1 MPLVKY
7 VAEILGYLM
16 NGIYLLLDK
25 AGIPNVAL
33 AIILFTIVMY
43 LLMTPLQISQQR
55 FSKLNAV
62 MSPEIQ
68 KVQAKY
74 KGKRDQVS
82 QQKMLDETNA
92 IYAKYGVNQAGSCI
106 QLLIQMPVLFAL
118 YQVIY
123 HIPGYIGLIGGKLRV
138 VAEDASFVSF
148 FTKFVEKLPN
158 NAQLTAT
165 LGTGSK
171 LTTESVMDTIYKL
184 NPVQW
189 SELLKEAADKDYS
202 SGLVSL
208 HDYIERATN
217 FVVMNISDTPMNLIT
232 TSFKA
237 GQWVVLIAAVLI
249 PLLAWGTQVLNMK
262 LMPTANVNKDSK
274 DSMSQ
279 TMNTMNTFM
288 PLMSAF
294 FCLTLPVGIGI
305 YWIAGA
311 VVRSIQ
317 QFIINKKLV
326 GIDAFEK
333 TIVQLL
339 SAGIVMVP
347 YLLLTNGFGG
357 GEWNTLTV
365 VLLLIVGLVHTGI
378 SYALYFGSTDGL
390 KAQTIAIFSYIDPVA
405 AMLFSA
411 VFLHEIPGIAGIIG
425 AIMIL
430 GSAIVSEL

>member
-1 MPLVKY
+1 MFIVKY

-16 NGIYLLLDK
+16 NGIYFLLDK

-317 QFIINKKLV
+317 QFIINKKLDRES
-326 GIDAFEK
+326 IDEIIAKNQKKMNDKRAKKGLPPQKITESAHVSTRTIESENRMKEEAQAQRSERAKARAKESSAYYNSNAKPGSLASKANMVKAFDEK
-333 TIVQLL
+333 
-339 SAGIVMVP
+339 
-347 YLLLTNGFGG
+347 N
-357 GEWNTLTV
+357 
-365 VLLLIVGLVHTGI
+365 
-378 SYALYFGSTDGL
+378 L
-390 KAQTIAIFSYIDPVA
+390 KK
-405 AMLFSA
+405 
-411 VFLHEIPGIAGIIG
+411 
-425 AIMIL
+425 
-430 GSAIVSEL
+430 

>member
-106 QLLIQMPVLFAL
+106 QLLIQMSVLFAL

-232 TSFKA
+232 TSFKT

-317 QFIINKKLV
+317 QFIINKKLDRES
-326 GIDAFEK
+326 IDEIIAKNQKKMNDKRAKKGLPPQKITESAHVSTRTIESENRMKEEAQAQRSERAKARAKESSAYYNSNAKPGSLASKANMVKAFDEK
-333 TIVQLL
+333 
-339 SAGIVMVP
+339 
-347 YLLLTNGFGG
+347 N
-357 GEWNTLTV
+357 
-365 VLLLIVGLVHTGI
+365 
-378 SYALYFGSTDGL
+378 L
-390 KAQTIAIFSYIDPVA
+390 KK
-405 AMLFSA
+405 
-411 VFLHEIPGIAGIIG
+411 
-425 AIMIL
+425 
-430 GSAIVSEL
+430 

>member
-62 MSPEIQ
+62 MNPEIQ
-68 KVQAKY
+68 RVQAKY
-74 KGKRDQVS
+74 KGKKDQIS

-123 HIPGYIGLIGGKLRV
+123 HIPGYIGLIGDKLRV
-138 VAEDASFVSF
+138 VAENESFKTF
-148 FTKFVEKLPN
+148 FTQFIEKLPN

-202 SGLVSL
+202 AGLVSL

-317 QFIINKKLV
+317 QFIINKKLDRES
-326 GIDAFEK
+326 IDEIIAKNQKKMNDKRAKKGLPPQKITESAHVSTRTIESENRMKEEAQAQRSERAKARAKESSAYYNSNAKPGSLASKANMVKAFDEK
-333 TIVQLL
+333 
-339 SAGIVMVP
+339 
-347 YLLLTNGFGG
+347 N
-357 GEWNTLTV
+357 
-365 VLLLIVGLVHTGI
+365 
-378 SYALYFGSTDGL
+378 L
-390 KAQTIAIFSYIDPVA
+390 KK
-405 AMLFSA
+405 
-411 VFLHEIPGIAGIIG
+411 
-425 AIMIL
+425 
-430 GSAIVSEL
+430 

>member
-62 MSPEIQ
+62 MNPEIQ
-68 KVQAKY
+68 RVQAKY

-148 FTKFVEKLPN
+148 FTKFIEKLPN

-202 SGLVSL
+202 AGLVSL

-237 GQWVVLIAAVLI
+237 GQWGVLIAAVLI

-262 LMPTANVNKDSK
+262 LMPTANANKDSK
-274 DSMSQ
+274 DTMSQ

-317 QFIINKKLV
+317 QFIINRKLDRESIDEIIAKNQKKMNDKRAKRGLPPQKITESAHV
-326 GIDAFEK
+326 STRTIEAENRMKEEAQAERSQRAKARAKESSAYYNANAKPGSLASKANMVRAFDEK
-333 TIVQLL
+333 
-339 SAGIVMVP
+339 
-347 YLLLTNGFGG
+347 N
-357 GEWNTLTV
+357 
-365 VLLLIVGLVHTGI
+365 
-378 SYALYFGSTDGL
+378 L
-390 KAQTIAIFSYIDPVA
+390 KK
-405 AMLFSA
+405 
-411 VFLHEIPGIAGIIG
+411 
-425 AIMIL
+425 
-430 GSAIVSEL
+430 

>member
-189 SELLKEAADKDYS
+189 SELLKQTADKDYS
-202 SGLVSL
+202 AGLGSL
-208 HDYIERATN
+208 HEYIERATN

-317 QFIINKKLV
+317 QFIINKKLDRES
-326 GIDAFEK
+326 IDEIIAKNQKKMNDKRAKKGLPPQKITESAHVSTRTIESENRMKEEAQAQRSERAKARAKESSAYYNSNAKPGSLASKANMVKAFDEK
-333 TIVQLL
+333 
-339 SAGIVMVP
+339 
-347 YLLLTNGFGG
+347 N
-357 GEWNTLTV
+357 
-365 VLLLIVGLVHTGI
+365 
-378 SYALYFGSTDGL
+378 L
-390 KAQTIAIFSYIDPVA
+390 KK
-405 AMLFSA
+405 
-411 VFLHEIPGIAGIIG
+411 
-425 AIMIL
+425 
-430 GSAIVSEL
+430 

>member
-1 MPLVKY
+1 MRIFVTKSGMPLVKY

-317 QFIINKKLV
+317 QFIINKKLDRES
-326 GIDAFEK
+326 IDEIIAKNQKKMNDKRAKKGLPPQKITESAHVSTRTIESENRMKEEAQAQRSERAKARAKESSAYYNSNAKPGSLASKANMVKAFDEK
-333 TIVQLL
+333 
-339 SAGIVMVP
+339 
-347 YLLLTNGFGG
+347 N
-357 GEWNTLTV
+357 
-365 VLLLIVGLVHTGI
+365 
-378 SYALYFGSTDGL
+378 L
-390 KAQTIAIFSYIDPVA
+390 KK
-405 AMLFSA
+405 
-411 VFLHEIPGIAGIIG
+411 
-425 AIMIL
+425 
-430 GSAIVSEL
+430 

>member
-237 GQWVVLIAAVLI
+237 GQWVVLIMAVLI

-262 LMPTANVNKDSK
+262 LMPTANANKDSN
-274 DSMSQ
+274 DTMSQ

-317 QFIINKKLV
+317 QFIINKKLDRES
-326 GIDAFEK
+326 IDEIIAKNQKKMNDKRAKKGLPPQKITESAHVSTRTIESENRMKEEAQAQRSERAKARAKESSAYYNSNAKPGSLASKANMVKAFDEK
-333 TIVQLL
+333 
-339 SAGIVMVP
+339 
-347 YLLLTNGFGG
+347 N
-357 GEWNTLTV
+357 
-365 VLLLIVGLVHTGI
+365 
-378 SYALYFGSTDGL
+378 L
-390 KAQTIAIFSYIDPVA
+390 KK
-405 AMLFSA
+405 
-411 VFLHEIPGIAGIIG
+411 
-425 AIMIL
+425 
-430 GSAIVSEL
+430 

>member
-1 MPLVKY
+1 MATVLTKSGMPLVKY

-317 QFIINKKLV
+317 QFIINKKLDRES
-326 GIDAFEK
+326 IDEIIAKNQKKMNDKRAKKGLPPQKITESAHVSTRTIESENRMKEEAQAQRSERAKARAKESSAYYNSNAKPGSLASKANMVKAFDEK
-333 TIVQLL
+333 
-339 SAGIVMVP
+339 
-347 YLLLTNGFGG
+347 N
-357 GEWNTLTV
+357 
-365 VLLLIVGLVHTGI
+365 
-378 SYALYFGSTDGL
+378 L
-390 KAQTIAIFSYIDPVA
+390 KK
-405 AMLFSA
+405 
-411 VFLHEIPGIAGIIG
+411 
-425 AIMIL
+425 
-430 GSAIVSEL
+430 

>member
-123 HIPGYIGLIGGKLRV
+123 HIPGYIGLIGDKLRV
-138 VAEDASFVSF
+138 VAENESFKTF
-148 FTKFVEKLPN
+148 FTQFIEKLPN

-171 LTTESVMDTIYKL
+171 LTTESVMDTSYKL

-189 SELLKEAADKDYS
+189 SELLKQTADKDYS
-202 SGLVSL
+202 AGLGSL
-208 HDYIERATN
+208 HEYIERATN
-217 FVVMNISDTPMNLIT
+217 FVVMNISDTPVNLIT
-232 TSFKA
+232 TSF
-237 GQWVVLIAAVLI
+237 
-249 PLLAWGTQVLNMK
+249 
-262 LMPTANVNKDSK
+262 
-274 DSMSQ
+274 
-279 TMNTMNTFM
+279 
-288 PLMSAF
+288 
-294 FCLTLPVGIGI
+294 
-305 YWIAGA
+305 
-311 VVRSIQ
+311 
-317 QFIINKKLV
+317 
-326 GIDAFEK
+326 
-333 TIVQLL
+333 
-339 SAGIVMVP
+339 
-347 YLLLTNGFGG
+347 
-357 GEWNTLTV
+357 
-365 VLLLIVGLVHTGI
+365 
-378 SYALYFGSTDGL
+378 
-390 KAQTIAIFSYIDPVA
+390 
-405 AMLFSA
+405 
-411 VFLHEIPGIAGIIG
+411 
-425 AIMIL
+425 
-430 GSAIVSEL
+430 

>member
-1 MPLVKY
+1 MAKVLTKSGMPLVKY

-317 QFIINKKLV
+317 QFIINKKLDRES
-326 GIDAFEK
+326 IDEIIAKNQKKMNDKRAKKGLPPQKITESAHVSTRTIESENRMKEEAQAQRSERAKARAKESSAYYNSNAKPGSLASKANMVKAFDEK
-333 TIVQLL
+333 
-339 SAGIVMVP
+339 
-347 YLLLTNGFGG
+347 N
-357 GEWNTLTV
+357 
-365 VLLLIVGLVHTGI
+365 
-378 SYALYFGSTDGL
+378 L
-390 KAQTIAIFSYIDPVA
+390 KK
-405 AMLFSA
+405 
-411 VFLHEIPGIAGIIG
+411 
-425 AIMIL
+425 
-430 GSAIVSEL
+430 

>member
-279 TMNTMNTFM
+279 TMNAMNTFM

-317 QFIINKKLV
+317 QFIINKKLDRES
-326 GIDAFEK
+326 IDEIIAKNQKKMNDKRAKKGLPPQKITESAHVSTRTIESENRMKEEAQAQRSERAKARAKESSAYYNSNAKPGSLASKANMVKAFDEK
-333 TIVQLL
+333 
-339 SAGIVMVP
+339 
-347 YLLLTNGFGG
+347 N
-357 GEWNTLTV
+357 
-365 VLLLIVGLVHTGI
+365 
-378 SYALYFGSTDGL
+378 L
-390 KAQTIAIFSYIDPVA
+390 KK
-405 AMLFSA
+405 
-411 VFLHEIPGIAGIIG
+411 
-425 AIMIL
+425 
-430 GSAIVSEL
+430 

>member
-123 HIPGYIGLIGGKLRV
+123 HIPGYIGLIGGKLCV

-317 QFIINKKLV
+317 QFIINKKLDRES
-326 GIDAFEK
+326 IDEIIAKNQKKMNDKRAKKGLPPQKITESAHVSTRTIESENRMKEEAQAQRSERAKARAKESSAYYNSNAKPGSLASKANMVKAFDEK
-333 TIVQLL
+333 
-339 SAGIVMVP
+339 
-347 YLLLTNGFGG
+347 N
-357 GEWNTLTV
+357 
-365 VLLLIVGLVHTGI
+365 
-378 SYALYFGSTDGL
+378 L
-390 KAQTIAIFSYIDPVA
+390 KK
-405 AMLFSA
+405 
-411 VFLHEIPGIAGIIG
+411 
-425 AIMIL
+425 
-430 GSAIVSEL
+430 

>member
-1 MPLVKY
+1 MFIVKY

-16 NGIYLLLDK
+16 NGIYFLLDK

-317 QFIINKKLV
+317 QFIINKKLDRES
-326 GIDAFEK
+326 IDEIIAKNQKKMNDKRAKKGLPPQKITESAHVSTRTIESENRMKEEAQAQRSERAKARAKESSAYYNANAKPGSLASKANMVKAFDEK
-333 TIVQLL
+333 
-339 SAGIVMVP
+339 
-347 YLLLTNGFGG
+347 N
-357 GEWNTLTV
+357 
-365 VLLLIVGLVHTGI
+365 
-378 SYALYFGSTDGL
+378 L
-390 KAQTIAIFSYIDPVA
+390 KK
-405 AMLFSA
+405 
-411 VFLHEIPGIAGIIG
+411 
-425 AIMIL
+425 
-430 GSAIVSEL
+430 

>member
-208 HDYIERATN
+208 HDYIEKATN

-317 QFIINKKLV
+317 QFIINKKLDRES
-326 GIDAFEK
+326 IDEIIAKNQKKMNDKRAKKGLPPQKITESAHVSTRTIESENRMKEEAQAQRSERAKARAKESSAYYNSNAKPGSLASKANMVKAFDEK
-333 TIVQLL
+333 
-339 SAGIVMVP
+339 
-347 YLLLTNGFGG
+347 N
-357 GEWNTLTV
+357 
-365 VLLLIVGLVHTGI
+365 
-378 SYALYFGSTDGL
+378 L
-390 KAQTIAIFSYIDPVA
+390 KK
-405 AMLFSA
+405 
-411 VFLHEIPGIAGIIG
+411 
-425 AIMIL
+425 
-430 GSAIVSEL
+430 

>member
-217 FVVMNISDTPMNLIT
+217 FVVMNISDTPVNLIT

-317 QFIINKKLV
+317 QFIINKKLDRES
-326 GIDAFEK
+326 IDEIIAKNQKKMNDKRAKKGLPPQKITESAHVSTRTIESENRMKEEAQAQRSERAKARAKESSAYYNSNAKPGSLASKANMVKAFDEK
-333 TIVQLL
+333 
-339 SAGIVMVP
+339 
-347 YLLLTNGFGG
+347 N
-357 GEWNTLTV
+357 
-365 VLLLIVGLVHTGI
+365 
-378 SYALYFGSTDGL
+378 L
-390 KAQTIAIFSYIDPVA
+390 KK
-405 AMLFSA
+405 
-411 VFLHEIPGIAGIIG
+411 
-425 AIMIL
+425 
-430 GSAIVSEL
+430 

>member
-184 NPVQW
+184 NPAQW

-202 SGLVSL
+202 AGLVSL

-317 QFIINKKLV
+317 QFIINKKLDRES
-326 GIDAFEK
+326 IDEIIAKNQKKMNDKRAKKGLPPQKITESAHVSTRTIESENRMKEEAQAQRSERAKARAKESSAYYNSNAKPGSLASKANMVKAFDEK
-333 TIVQLL
+333 
-339 SAGIVMVP
+339 
-347 YLLLTNGFGG
+347 N
-357 GEWNTLTV
+357 
-365 VLLLIVGLVHTGI
+365 
-378 SYALYFGSTDGL
+378 L
-390 KAQTIAIFSYIDPVA
+390 KK
-405 AMLFSA
+405 
-411 VFLHEIPGIAGIIG
+411 
-425 AIMIL
+425 
-430 GSAIVSEL
+430 

>member
-62 MSPEIQ
+62 MNPEIQ

-189 SELLKEAADKDYS
+189 SELLKEATDKDYS
-202 SGLVSL
+202 AGLVSL

-237 GQWVVLIAAVLI
+237 GQWGVLIAAVLI

-262 LMPTANVNKDSK
+262 LMPTANANKDSK
-274 DSMSQ
+274 DTMSQ

-317 QFIINKKLV
+317 QFIINRKLDRESIDEIIAKNQKKMNDKRAKRGLPPQKITESAHV
-326 GIDAFEK
+326 STRTIEAENRMKEEAQAERSQRAKARAKESSAYYNANAKPGSLASKANMVKAFDEK
-333 TIVQLL
+333 
-339 SAGIVMVP
+339 
-347 YLLLTNGFGG
+347 N
-357 GEWNTLTV
+357 
-365 VLLLIVGLVHTGI
+365 
-378 SYALYFGSTDGL
+378 L
-390 KAQTIAIFSYIDPVA
+390 KK
-405 AMLFSA
+405 
-411 VFLHEIPGIAGIIG
+411 
-425 AIMIL
+425 
-430 GSAIVSEL
+430 

>member
-317 QFIINKKLV
+317 QFIINKKLDRES
-326 GIDAFEK
+326 IDEIIAKNQKKMNDKRAKKGLPPQKITESAHVSTRTIEAENRMKEEAQAERSQRAKARAKESSAYYNANAKPGSLASKANMVKAFDEK
-333 TIVQLL
+333 
-339 SAGIVMVP
+339 
-347 YLLLTNGFGG
+347 N
-357 GEWNTLTV
+357 
-365 VLLLIVGLVHTGI
+365 
-378 SYALYFGSTDGL
+378 L
-390 KAQTIAIFSYIDPVA
+390 KK
-405 AMLFSA
+405 
-411 VFLHEIPGIAGIIG
+411 
-425 AIMIL
+425 
-430 GSAIVSEL
+430 

>member
-62 MSPEIQ
+62 MNPEIQ

-148 FTKFVEKLPN
+148 FTKFIEKLPN

-202 SGLVSL
+202 AGLVSL

-237 GQWVVLIAAVLI
+237 GQWGVLIAAVLI

-262 LMPTANVNKDSK
+262 LMPTANANKDSK
-274 DSMSQ
+274 DTMSQ

-317 QFIINKKLV
+317 QFVINRKLDRESIDEIIAKNQKKMNDKRAKKGLPPQKITESAHV
-326 GIDAFEK
+326 STRTIEAENRMKEEAQAERSQRAKARAKESSAYYNANAKPGSLASKANMVKAFDEK
-333 TIVQLL
+333 
-339 SAGIVMVP
+339 
-347 YLLLTNGFGG
+347 N
-357 GEWNTLTV
+357 
-365 VLLLIVGLVHTGI
+365 
-378 SYALYFGSTDGL
+378 L
-390 KAQTIAIFSYIDPVA
+390 KK
-405 AMLFSA
+405 
-411 VFLHEIPGIAGIIG
+411 
-425 AIMIL
+425 
-430 GSAIVSEL
+430 

>member
-62 MSPEIQ
+62 MNPEIQ

-202 SGLVSL
+202 AGLVSL
-208 HDYIERATN
+208 HDYIEKATN

-237 GQWVVLIAAVLI
+237 GQWGVLIAAVLI

-262 LMPTANVNKDSK
+262 LMPTANANKDSK
-274 DSMSQ
+274 DTMSQ

-317 QFIINKKLV
+317 QFVINRKLDRESIDEIIAKNQKKMNDKRAKKGLPPQKITESAHV
-326 GIDAFEK
+326 STRTIEAENRMKEEAQAERSQRAKARAKESSAYYNANAKPGSLASKANMVKAFDEK
-333 TIVQLL
+333 
-339 SAGIVMVP
+339 
-347 YLLLTNGFGG
+347 N
-357 GEWNTLTV
+357 
-365 VLLLIVGLVHTGI
+365 
-378 SYALYFGSTDGL
+378 L
-390 KAQTIAIFSYIDPVA
+390 KK
-405 AMLFSA
+405 
-411 VFLHEIPGIAGIIG
+411 
-425 AIMIL
+425 
-430 GSAIVSEL
+430 